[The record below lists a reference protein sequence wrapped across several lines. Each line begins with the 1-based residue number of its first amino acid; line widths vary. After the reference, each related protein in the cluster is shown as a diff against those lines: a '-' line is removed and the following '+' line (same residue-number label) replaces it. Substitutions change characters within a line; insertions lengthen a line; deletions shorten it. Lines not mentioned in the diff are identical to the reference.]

1 MAGKHQELVAKEG
14 WVFLFPTALAAL
26 LLFILGWV
34 ISGGI
39 VAVLAVYIAYFFRN
53 PYRQIPEDPKGIVSP
68 ADGKIVAVRHLDD
81 GRVMISVFLNIFN
94 VHVNRSPIAG
104 EVETVLHTPGKF
116 LAAYKEEASTLNEQ
130 NKVVVRD
137 GDFAMEVIQIAGLV
151 ARRIICWTKTQD
163 TLAKGE
169 RFGLIRFGSR
179 VDLYFPD
186 ECDILVTEGQKVSAG
201 SDLIARRR

>member
-1 MAGKHQELVAKEG
+1 MATKHEELIAREG
-14 WVFLFPTALAAL
+14 WVFLFPTILLALV
-26 LLFILGWV
+26 LFVFGFTILGS
-34 ISGGI
+34 IA
-39 VAVLAVYIAYFFRN
+39 AVLAVYIAYFFRN
-53 PYRQIPEDPKGIVSP
+53 PYRQIPDDPKGIVSP
-68 ADGKIVAVRHLDD
+68 ADGKIVAIRHLDD

-137 GDFAMEVIQIAGLV
+137 GDFVMEVIQIAGLV
-151 ARRIICWTKTQD
+151 ARRIICWTKQQD
-163 TLAKGE
+163 TLARGE

-186 ECDILVTEGQKVSAG
+186 ECDILVSVGQIIKGG